1 MRMNEYYHKDEDED
15 EEHDEDHDE
24 DEEEEE
30 EDYFADVMLVVVVV
44 MILRMVLLMAVN
56 KRWFIL
62 AYPLECRN
70 EDEDLCPSFS
80 STLKTQPFPAS
91 SK

>member
-1 MRMNEYYHKDEDED
+1 MNISIKMMMRNMMRN
-15 EEHDEDHDE
+15 DEDHDE
-24 DEEEEE
+24 DEEEEEEE

-44 MILRMVLLMAVN
+44 MVLVMAV
-56 KRWFIL
+56 KKKWFIL
-62 AYPLECRN
+62 AYPLKCRN

>member
-1 MRMNEYYHKDEDED
+1 MRN
-15 EEHDEDHDE
+15 DEDHDE
-24 DEEEEE
+24 DEEE

-44 MILRMVLLMAVN
+44 MILMMVLVMAV
-56 KRWFIL
+56 KKKWFIL
-62 AYPLECRN
+62 AYHLKCRN